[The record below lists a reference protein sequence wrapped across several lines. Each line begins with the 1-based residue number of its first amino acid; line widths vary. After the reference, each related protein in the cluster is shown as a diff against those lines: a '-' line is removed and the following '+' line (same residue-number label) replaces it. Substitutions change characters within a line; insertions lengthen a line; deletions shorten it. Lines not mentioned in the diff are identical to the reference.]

1 MEIFQI
7 SSECSSPT
15 SKSRY
20 TDAMQG
26 STTNPV
32 FIYRNLTKGCWS
44 IKDTK
49 TNRVV
54 GHADSIRLVNCRFKV
69 SEAGRQRVIR
79 ERKKYVHAGVVGM
92 LTSENSTIDSWSP
105 VRYNPYM
112 TATFVDLSGNAVHTA
127 SAVLLDN
134 NGKVYMEV

>member
-1 MEIFQI
+1 V
-7 SSECSSPT
+7 SSYNALVGNEMNS
-15 SKSRY
+15 
-20 TDAMQG
+20 

-92 LTSENSTIDSWSP
+92 LTSECSTIDTWSP